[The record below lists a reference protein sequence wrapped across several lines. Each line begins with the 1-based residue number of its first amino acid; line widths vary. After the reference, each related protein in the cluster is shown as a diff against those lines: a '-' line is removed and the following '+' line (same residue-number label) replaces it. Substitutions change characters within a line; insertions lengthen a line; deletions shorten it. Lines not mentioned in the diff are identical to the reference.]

1 MGPFFGGRGDEEKRA
16 SCGRRMRWE
25 GRTVPGCGAVIWV
38 GRRPWR
44 GWDGTGE
51 HRDNS
56 SGKLCFPDSV
66 SLEIRLCEPDFI
78 SPVPSRPRQVPLPP
92 KSMPRAPAR
101 FSPPTASAAHTPT
114 AFSLKLR
121 AEESAR

>member
-1 MGPFFGGRGDEEKRA
+1 MF
-16 SCGRRMRWE
+16 S
-25 GRTVPGCGAVIWV
+25 
-38 GRRPWR
+38 
-44 GWDGTGE
+44 
-51 HRDNS
+51 
-56 SGKLCFPDSV
+56 DSV